1 MKKNIFFHHSQDD
14 ISHISLK
21 DCIAT
26 GWGKDKF
33 GSESEYQVVLK
44 EVQMDMVDHKTCEK
58 KLQGTRLGSKFTL
71 DKSFNCA
78 GGKAG
83 VDVCTGDGGGPL
95 VCPGKS
101 LLDNENK
108 GTFGDQQ
115 KQYYQ
120 VSTVSRLAP

>member
-1 MKKNIFFHHSQDD
+1 
-14 ISHISLK
+14 
-21 DCIAT
+21 
-26 GWGKDKF
+26 
-33 GSESEYQVVLK
+33 
-44 EVQMDMVDHKTCEK
+44 MDMVDRKTCEK

-101 LLDNENK
+101 VLDIR
-108 GTFGDQQ
+108 GAFGDQS
-115 KQYYQ
+115 KTYYQ
-120 VSTVSRLAP
+120 VSLHMFKNID

>member
-1 MKKNIFFHHSQDD
+1 MTKISYFFYHSQDD

-101 LLDNENK
+101 VLDIR
-108 GTFGDQQ
+108 GAFGDQS
-115 KQYYQ
+115 KTYYQ
-120 VSTVSRLAP
+120 VSLCLRYLD